1 MKSGIDLDIPGF
13 GKLELR
19 RLVSDYTGTCSFGG
33 KITRGVERRL
43 IALSELLDI
52 HVLTADTF
60 GTAAEELRNIP
71 MKLVRLEPGE
81 EDVRKRDY
89 VLRQEP
95 PHAVALGNGLNDRLL
110 LKTVKEAGGLAIA
123 VENGEGCGVETLL
136 NASLFVTGVENALD
150 LLLEPDRLKATLRF

>member
-1 MKSGIDLDIPGF
+1 MKPGIDLDIPGF

-19 RLVSDYTGTCSFGG
+19 RLVSDYTGTWSYGG

-43 IALSELLDI
+43 VALSELLDI

-71 MKLVRLEPGE
+71 MKLVRLEPGQ
-81 EDVRKRDY
+81 EDARKMEY

-95 PHAVALGNGLNDRLL
+95 RQVVAFGNGANDRLL
-110 LKTVKEAGGLAIA
+110 LKTVKEAGSLAIA
-123 VENGEGCGVETLL
+123 VDNGEGCGIETIL
-136 NASLFVTGVENALD
+136 NASLFITGAENALD